1 MHIVTEELLRA
12 FYKLFCLRFCVPSDQ
27 WKNSVAKI
35 WQGIWDTFLYE
46 NNRNFNSNKFGKKVN
61 FILSFHRNR
70 KKRIQ
75 FLISWWSGNEIYFS
89 FLVIESR
96 SLLQR
101 YAESKNFYKRI
112 FLHVIPARV
121 IAPCSTLHKVPWV
134 SFFEWL
140 YDVPWASFYVLIIDE
155 KSFLRYYVLAIS
167 F

>member
-1 MHIVTEELLRA
+1 MHIVTEDLLRA

-96 SLLQR
+96 SLLQKTFIKGFS
-101 YAESKNFYKRI
+101 YML
-112 FLHVIPARV
+112 FLLVLLLHAL
-121 IAPCSTLHKVPWV
+121 PCIKFLEFLFLSGYMMFLGLPSTFSLLMKKAFCVTMC
-134 SFFEWL
+134 
-140 YDVPWASFYVLIIDE
+140 
-155 KSFLRYYVLAIS
+155 
-167 F
+167 